1 MEQQNGQLIRYHA
14 IIQESQL
21 LYVQNR
27 TVAVSRNSSNM
38 TFDISEGRLQL
49 IDNLHS
55 NHAYT
60 IRIAAATRA
69 GIGPFS
75 TAITVTTP
83 EDGKSCDHLYGH
95 NDDSL
100 YI

>member
-1 MEQQNGQLIRYHA
+1 MEQQNGQLVRYHA

-27 TVAVSRNSSNM
+27 TVAVPRNSSNT

-49 IDNLHS
+49 IDNLYP

-60 IRIAAATRA
+60 IRIAAANRA

-83 EDGKSCDHLYGH
+83 EDGESCDHLYGH